1 MRAIKTNVGP
11 PQVTPL
17 VMPEAKPVLKS
28 KVDLWAEEG
37 IENQA
42 GKGWKD
48 LQRAREAREDAEISS
63 RLQKAMKQKSVGSS
77 FLHTSNQ
84 RYPKFQITNDQ
95 ICCAFYHL
103 QIWRAKPPQ
112 KSFRIHF
119 KLLYSVLIVSSHS
132 RHSIE
137 VVGTCILCVTYSFLV
152 VSGRRM
158 PNSGFHGPFQ
168 AFLQLL
174 SC

>member
-63 RLQKAMKQKSVGSS
+63 RIQKAMKQKSVGAS
-77 FLHTSNQ
+77 FLHASNQ
-84 RYPKFQITNDQ
+84 RYPKFQITKDQ
-95 ICCAFYHL
+95 ICRAFKNL
-103 QIWRAKPPQ
+103 QIWTAWP
-112 KSFRIHF
+112 
-119 KLLYSVLIVSSHS
+119 L
-132 RHSIE
+132 
-137 VVGTCILCVTYSFLV
+137 
-152 VSGRRM
+152 
-158 PNSGFHGPFQ
+158 
-168 AFLQLL
+168 
-174 SC
+174 